1 MSWKPEVRV
10 GSEKGFYGNSLRFA
24 TEDEAQRYAKDLMSR
39 WFSVVETRAVE
50 SEEAV
55 NHVLAAD
62 GRLVYTEE
70 GKF

>member
-10 GSEKGFYGNSLRFA
+10 GSEAGFYGNSLRFG
-24 TEDEAQRYAKDLMSR
+24 TKDEAERYAKDLMSR
-39 WFSVVETRAVE
+39 WFSVVESRATEVDDP
-50 SEEAV
+50 V